1 MYNHK
6 IKTSLLACAFSITAT
21 GKTIFNLKIIHFLIR
36 GKLFDLFDITY
47 RLRIFFLYLNISNII
62 DMAIKKGIFL
72 KVFFFW
78 RFDPQIILSLYRN
91 LLINYYYIIN

>member
-6 IKTSLLACAFSITAT
+6 IKTCLLVRAFSIPAT
-21 GKTIFNLKIIHFLIR
+21 VKTIFNLKVIHFSIR

-62 DMAIKKGIFL
+62 NMAIKK
-72 KVFFFW
+72 VFF
-78 RFDPQIILSLYRN
+78 
-91 LLINYYYIIN
+91 